1 MNQIHFEKA
10 YTLYFFLVE
19 KSGERGGK
27 IRCRNTVG
35 KTEGVIVIIKHL
47 LFSDP
52 EAFLLV

>member
-10 YTLYFFLVE
+10 YTMYFFLVE
-19 KSGERGGK
+19 KNGERGGK
-27 IRCRNTVG
+27 ICCRNTVG

-52 EAFLLV
+52 